1 METMRAIRKRES
13 APGLSLE
20 EVPVP
25 TPRPDEVLVQIEA
38 ASICGTDLH
47 IQRWDQWSSERVEP
61 PLTLGHELCGTVVA
75 TGSAV
80 REIAE
85 GDYVSAE
92 SHVTC
97 GVCFHCRT
105 GKAHMCEQTQIL
117 GVDRDGGFADYVAVP
132 ESVVWRNDRTKL
144 PPEIAC
150 LQEPFGNAVF
160 ATSTQDLAGR
170 AVAVLGCG
178 PVGLFTIAIAKA
190 FGAGRLFASD
200 HVPFRM
206 ELARKLGADAVADVA
221 EIEDVPAWF
230 VKENEGVGVG
240 VVFEMSG
247 SLRAIEDAFGIVRH
261 GGNVVLFGIPARPAT
276 IDIAESLIFKNLT
289 VTAVNGREIW
299 ETWYTTRWLLEH
311 GVVDLRPLI
320 TAELPLERYEE
331 AFGLLE
337 SGEACKI
344 VLRPN
349 GAIRMTATL
358 RPAARRRARRPPRGA
373 HVQALP
379 QPAVAA
385 GPRGRDGGARRGH
398 RALVEQLPRPRGTS
412 GGRPGRHRRP
422 RAVRRGDRVGSLHL
436 RDVRAAPRPRARSRR
451 PFRHG
456 GCAHVRVVL
465 ERERGVHPEPHGRD
479 DGDPHGRAQ
488 PREPHRR
495 DPALPSCLEGHLPA
509 LGHGRA
515 SGRPRRRPARG
526 AQADRHRRRLLDGGR
541 PREAARDRGAGAR
554 STTPS

>member
-1 METMRAIRKRES
+1 MGPAVETMRAIRKRES
-13 APGLSLE
+13 GPGLTLD

-25 TPRPDEVLVQIEA
+25 TPGPDEVLVRIEA

-47 IQRWDQWSSERVEP
+47 IQRWDQWSAERVEP

-75 TGSAV
+75 TGSSV
-80 REIAE
+80 RDVGE

-132 ESVVWRNDRTKL
+132 ASVVWRNDRSKL
-144 PPEIAC
+144 APEIAC

-200 HVPFRM
+200 HVQFRID
-206 ELARKLGADAVADVA
+206 LARTLGADAVVNVDEAD
-221 EIEDVPAWF
+221 DVPAWF
-230 VKENEGVGVG
+230 AEQNEGIGVG
-240 VVFEMSG
+240 IVFEMSG
-247 SLRAIEDAFGIVRH
+247 ALRAIEDAFGIVRH
-261 GGNVVLFGIPARPAT
+261 GGNVVLFGIPSRPAT

-289 VTAVNGREIW
+289 VSAVNGREIW

-331 AFGLLE
+331 AFALLE

-349 GAIRMTATL
+349 GATA
-358 RPAARRRARRPPRGA
+358 
-373 HVQALP
+373 
-379 QPAVAA
+379 
-385 GPRGRDGGARRGH
+385 
-398 RALVEQLPRPRGTS
+398 
-412 GGRPGRHRRP
+412 
-422 RAVRRGDRVGSLHL
+422 
-436 RDVRAAPRPRARSRR
+436 
-451 PFRHG
+451 
-456 GCAHVRVVL
+456 
-465 ERERGVHPEPHGRD
+465 
-479 DGDPHGRAQ
+479 
-488 PREPHRR
+488 
-495 DPALPSCLEGHLPA
+495 
-509 LGHGRA
+509 
-515 SGRPRRRPARG
+515 
-526 AQADRHRRRLLDGGR
+526 
-541 PREAARDRGAGAR
+541 
-554 STTPS
+554 